1 MLIKNIYEYLAKP
14 KKIIIASVFILLVSI
29 FAFDRWLPY
38 SLLSHYKYPVV
49 IKPPILDKY
58 GATAENFT
66 FTTSNSSI
74 GNQVK
79 GESVDISGWFITAKT
94 QSKSNTKSNTKSKK
108 TIVILHTKGGTRQDT
123 LEFGLPLWQAGFNLV
138 AIDLRG
144 HGSSGGQYFTFGY
157 HEWQDV
163 SNLVNYLESRGD
175 GSASDITLI
184 GISAGGAVAIRVAS
198 SLRLIA
204 SAQKDPRIKRLVTIA
219 SFADLGETIQQ
230 QVPWLPEF
238 WRIRASHEAER
249 IGQFKITAISPMQ
262 NIQNI
267 NCPVLIVHG
276 KKDTYIPFT
285 NGKKLFAMAPSPKD
299 FYAVAEATHDNILQH
314 NAEELRK
321 KIINF
326 MAN

>member
-14 KKIIIASVFILLVSI
+14 KKIIIASVFILFVSI

-38 SLLSHYKYPVV
+38 SLVSHYKYPVV

-66 FTTSNSSI
+66 LTTSNSSI

-79 GESVDISGWFITAKT
+79 GESVDISGWFIAAKT
-94 QSKSNTKSNTKSKK
+94 RSKSNTKSKK
-108 TIVILHTKGGTRQDT
+108 TVVILHTKVGTRQDT

-184 GISAGGAVAIRVAS
+184 GISAGGAVAI
-198 SLRLIA
+198 A

-219 SFADLGETIQQ
+219 SFADLEETIQQ
-230 QVPWLPEF
+230 QVPWLPEL

-249 IGQFKITAISPMQ
+249 IGQFKITATSPIQ

-276 KKDTYIPFT
+276 KKDTCIPFA
-285 NGKKLFAMAPSPKD
+285 NGKKLFAMAPYPKE
-299 FYAVAEATHDNILQH
+299 FYPVSEATHDNILQH